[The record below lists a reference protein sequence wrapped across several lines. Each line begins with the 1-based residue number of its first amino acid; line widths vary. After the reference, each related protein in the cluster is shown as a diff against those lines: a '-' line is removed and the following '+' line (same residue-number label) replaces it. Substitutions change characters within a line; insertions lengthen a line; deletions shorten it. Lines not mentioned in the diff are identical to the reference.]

1 MTEGARA
8 RGRTGASTDLGEDAS
23 LAKMTAGEARRPGG
37 PEARAREEGVALA
50 VPPGLRASVPPA
62 HAAPSAPLAPCV
74 HCGFCLPA
82 CPTYLATGDEADS
95 PRGRIVLMRALERGE
110 MTSADAALVQHLDAC
125 LGCRGCEPVCPSGVQ
140 YGRGLEEA
148 RERLH
153 AEIGLPPLA
162 RLVLGV
168 FRDQRLWRPLFTLAR
183 LFRGTGVPRALA
195 GPGRLGFGM
204 GMVAASAPWG
214 DGARAQRRKGAGP
227 TSGTRS
233 VASEEAYPRPPA
245 PLRPSA
251 LAPSPQG
258 AAATAVA
265 IFRGCVMDTL
275 FRHVHEAT
283 RRTLEANGYH
293 VVEVPGQT
301 CCGALHEHA
310 GDRQSATALA
320 LQNLAAHGADVDYI
334 VVNSAGCGAL
344 LKDYGH
350 LLGGAAAEALAAKV
364 RDVSELLADAG
375 PRRGAPL
382 DLDVAYD
389 APCHLQHAQRVHQ
402 APLALLRSIPGLRL
416 RLLPGS
422 DQCCGSAGIYS
433 VVNPD
438 MARAVLARKI
448 RTFAEADP
456 RPDLVTTGN
465 PGCLMQIGAGLLAE
479 RLPIGVAHPVEVLDW
494 SYMEAGMYEGAGTQ
508 GRRVA
513 DAR

>member
-1 MTEGARA
+1 MSSR
-8 RGRTGASTDLGEDAS
+8 S
-23 LAKMTAGEARRPGG
+23 G
-37 PEARAREEGVALA
+37 PLD
-50 VPPGLRASVPPA
+50 
-62 HAAPSAPLAPCV
+62 PCV

-95 PRGRIVLMRALERGE
+95 PRGRILLMRALERGE

-153 AEIGLPPLA
+153 AELGLPTLA

-168 FRDQRLWRPLFTLAR
+168 FRDRRLWRPLFTLAR

-195 GPGRLGFGM
+195 GGGRLGFGM
-204 GMVAASAPWG
+204 GMVAATEARRPGGSEARTVGSSETGSRRSSA
-214 DGARAQRRKGAGP
+214 ALLRA
-227 TSGTRS
+227 SG
-233 VASEEAYPRPPA
+233 PPA
-245 PLRPSA
+245 LRASGPPSA
-251 LAPSPQG
+251 AP
-258 AAATAVA
+258 AARIAL
-265 IFRGCVMDTL
+265 FRGCIMDTL

-283 RRTLEANGYH
+283 RRTLEANGYQL
-293 VVEVPGQT
+293 VDVPGQT

-320 LQNLAAHGADVDYI
+320 LQNLAALGGDVDFV

-350 LLGGAAAEALAAKV
+350 LLGGVAAEALAAKV
-364 RDVSELLADAG
+364 RDVSELLAAAG
-375 PRRGAPL
+375 PRPGAPL
-382 DLDVAYD
+382 ELDVAYD
-389 APCHLQHAQRVHQ
+389 APCHLQHAQRVHE
-402 APLALLRSIPGLRL
+402 APLALLQSIPGLRL

-433 VVNPD
+433 VLNPD

-448 RTFAEADP
+448 RTFAEAKP

-479 RLPIGVAHPVEVLDW
+479 RLPIGVVHPVEILDW
-494 SYMEAGMYEGAGTQ
+494 SYARAGMYEAQ
-508 GRRVA
+508 GRKGVRA
-513 DAR
+513 